1 MINLSKIIA
10 TTEARYISKN
20 LRRGKRI
27 DGRDLFQYRDINVE
41 VNLVKAAEGSA
52 SVSLG
57 DSKVITGIKYELG
70 PPFPDMPDKGVYTV
84 MAELIPIASPLYESG
99 PPDEEAVELAR
110 LVDRP
115 IRSAETINNDI
126 LCIIPEKLVYVIFI
140 DVYVMNFSGNLID
153 CSAISALASLI
164 SSKIP
169 KARIIDEEKAKVE
182 WSGEFYN
189 TKELVKNLP
198 ISVTFGKLDDIVFLD
213 PNLME
218 ELVMDG
224 RITFAF
230 NDDGNLVSIQ
240 KGLDATFSNEE
251 IKTLAKKAKD
261 LSNDMRRDLNLWQ
274 YQNI

>member
-10 TTEARYISKN
+10 TTEAKYILKN
-20 LRRGKRI
+20 LRKGKRI
-27 DGRDLFQYRDINVE
+27 DGRDLFQYRDVNVE

-52 SVSLG
+52 AVSLG

-115 IRSAETINNDI
+115 IRSAETINNEI
-126 LCIIPEKLVYVIFI
+126 LCIIPEKLVYIIFI
-140 DVYVMNFSGNLID
+140 DVYVMNFAGNLID
-153 CSAISALASLI
+153 CSAISALAALI

-182 WSGEFYN
+182 WSGEFFN
-189 TKELVKNLP
+189 TKELVKNIP

-213 PNLME
+213 PNLPE

-224 RITFAF
+224 RITYAF
-230 NDDGNLVSIQ
+230 DDDGNLVSIQ
-240 KGLDATFSNEE
+240 KGLNSTFSIEE

-261 LSNDMRRDLNLWQ
+261 ISNDMRRDLNLWQ
-274 YQNI
+274 YLNV

>member
-10 TTEARYISKN
+10 TTEARYILKN
-20 LRRGKRI
+20 LRKGKRI
-27 DGRDLFQYRDINVE
+27 DGRDLFQYRDINID

-52 SVSLG
+52 AVTLG

-115 IRSAETINNDI
+115 IRSAETINNVI
-126 LCIIPEKLVYVIFI
+126 LCIIPEKLVYIIFI
-140 DVYVMNFSGNLID
+140 DVYVMNFAGNLID
-153 CSAISALASLI
+153 CSAISSLAALI
-164 SSKIP
+164 SSRIP

-182 WSGEFYN
+182 WNGEYFN
-189 TKELVKNLP
+189 TKDLVKNLP
-198 ISVTFGKLDDIVFLD
+198 ISVTFGKLDDIIFLD
-213 PNLME
+213 PNLTE
-218 ELVMDG
+218 ELVMEG
-224 RITFAF
+224 RITYAF

-240 KGLDATFSNEE
+240 KGLDATFSIEE

-261 LSNDMRRDLNLWQ
+261 ISNDIRRDLNLWQ
-274 YQNI
+274 YHKL